1 MAMKTRR
8 YVQEKVSILQCSE
21 SKQFLSK
28 SQIQF
33 FRIFKLFKIVHFQD
47 CLTFEYCTVGSKTLW
62 FFFFFFWMRSPN
74 KFEVISKAWIL
85 RNFVKTMYV
94 SIQFTAK
101 KLTYYS
107 SHSVKFADF
116 TLLSHKNVFRQIN
129 YLVTYLYLVKQL
141 FSRNFCNYHTL
152 CFHHFFTKISWNQC
166 IQYHSGKK
174 APKISLIWR
183 KNDWFFRRNRDR
195 VF

>member
-1 MAMKTRR
+1 M
-8 YVQEKVSILQCSE
+8 
-21 SKQFLSK
+21 
-28 SQIQF
+28 
-33 FRIFKLFKIVHFQD
+33 FKIVHFQD
-47 CLTFEYCTVGSKTLW
+47 CLTFEYCKIGSKTLW
-62 FFFFFFWMRSPN
+62 FV
-74 KFEVISKAWIL
+74 FECE
-85 RNFVKTMYV
+85 
-94 SIQFTAK
+94 AK
-101 KLTYYS
+101 KNLKSSQRLGFWEISSKRCTFQSNSPPRNSLTTYS
-107 SHSVKFADF
+107 SHCVEFAEF